1 MQRSFVQQEKDQK
14 ITNSTYLSGFNPF
27 NFTITILINRAEEAL
42 QIPLQSFVSMACCF
56 PKGDQ

>member
-42 QIPLQSFVSMACCF
+42 QIPLQSCIYPTS
-56 PKGDQ
+56 D